1 MATALDMQA
10 AYAAA
15 RREARKQRTLARPTS
30 ESRAAT
36 TLAPPLPA
44 PCPGVVRYHPEFLS
58 EAEATALA
66 AGCRALPGWVATP
79 RRRVLSAGGAPHPS
93 GAWAEPLPP
102 CLAGLA
108 ARVAAYFGGRAP
120 QQALVNEYAAGG
132 GIDAHRDGPLYE
144 GLAVVVSLESSARL
158 DFSRRGERV
167 ASVVLRPRSLLA
179 FSGDAY
185 EGLEHAIAAVPAD
198 AVDGLVRNRD
208 AAACAVGDVVARSR
222 RLSVTFR
229 RFRTVART
237 LDGVDATL
245 LAAADRAELERRR
258 AWWASSISE
267 KDDDVE
273 SPPAPL
279 RALAVD

>member
-1 MATALDMQA
+1 MLNGDTAVNRYRFGIGLGA
-10 AYAAA
+10 K
-15 RREARKQRTLARPTS
+15 RKADLPWVRGSKASHRP
-30 ESRAAT
+30 
-36 TLAPPLPA
+36 
-44 PCPGVVRYHPEFLS
+44 
-58 EAEATALA
+58 
-66 AGCRALPGWVATP
+66 
-79 RRRVLSAGGAPHPS
+79 GA
-93 GAWAEPLPP
+93 
-102 CLAGLA
+102 
-108 ARVAAYFGGRAP
+108 
-120 QQALVNEYAAGG
+120 VNEYAAGG

-144 GLAVVVSLESSARL
+144 GLAVVVSLGSSARL

-208 AAACAVGDVVARSR
+208 AAACAVGDVVARSAPER
-222 RLSVTFR
+222 HLPPV
-229 RFRTVART
+229 RTVART

-273 SPPAPL
+273 SPAAPL

>member
-108 ARVAAYFGGRAP
+108 ARVAAYFGGARSRRR
-120 QQALVNEYAAGG
+120 QRVRGG

-144 GLAVVVSLESSARL
+144 GLAVVVSLGSSARL

-273 SPPAPL
+273 SPPAAPL